1 MALSEVTGHVS
12 TSIMFVKLLLASAL
26 FPGSWRIGRCPLGSW
41 KDADLFH
48 DGGEVVVV
56 NAAGD
61 LSMVHGNDADAADFE
76 WFSGLEDAFVGAV
89 ENPLNAAVI
98 AFDRRVG

>member
-1 MALSEVTGHVS
+1 MVFSEVTGHVS
-12 TSIMFVKLLLASAL
+12 TSIMFVKLLLVSAL
-26 FPGSWRIGRCPLGSW
+26 FPGSWRIGRCPLGSRE
-41 KDADLFH
+41 DPDLFH

-76 WFSGLEDAFVGAV
+76 WFSGLEDAFVGA
-89 ENPLNAAVI
+89 A
-98 AFDRRVG
+98 